1 MDDGM
6 RAAKNIADLVEQIAA
21 LEERKKTTNAEFTAD
36 LNALR
41 ETLGQAAK
49 DIHAGQVS
57 LLGAEITVN
66 EAGEE

>member
-6 RAAKNIADLVEQIAA
+6 RAAKNIADLVEQIAT

-41 ETLGQAAK
+41 EALGQAAK

-57 LLGAEITVN
+57 LLN
-66 EAGEE
+66 QSDD